1 MQQPLFKNGVY
12 GMSEQNLEYLRIDH
26 ISKSYGV
33 VKALTDVSFTIRQGE
48 IHTIL
53 GENGAGK
60 STLVKIIMG
69 EETPDDGTIALDGEQ
84 VKIYTP
90 SAAQEMG
97 IRMVHQELA
106 VFENMTVAEN
116 IYPSHNFKKNGR
128 IDYRRLYEET
138 GKQLES
144 FGLKTVKPEEQLG
157 GVTLAGQQMIEIIR
171 CIVAAPKVIILD
183 EPTSGLND
191 EEADRLMEILE
202 RLKAQGMTIIYISHR
217 LKEIMRISDRVTIMR
232 DGQYVTT
239 LDNDESL
246 TEGDLIN
253 NMVGRD
259 LTLYSM
265 KDPKDVISNGEV
277 IFEVKNLSKAHALN
291 PSDLQLHKG
300 EILGIFGLEGS
311 GVTKLSRMMYGLER
325 KDTGEIYMKGKK
337 LNKVTPKA
345 MVDQHIMY
353 LNNNRK
359 VAGLLLDM
367 PVTDN
372 VSLPVLGKVSNALG
386 FINAKE
392 LKRISTEY
400 IKKFEIALPSLSTKP
415 RKLSGG
421 NQQKVMMS
429 ACLAPEPEVLIVNEP
444 TRGIDVGAKEEIHKF
459 LLEIAKKG
467 VGVIVFSSELPELM
481 RLSDRIKIM
490 RDNSIVGQVECS
502 EFTEQTIM
510 HYAAMGTSGKGAEG

>member
-1 MQQPLFKNGVY
+1 MAGQ
-12 GMSEQNLEYLRIDH
+12 MMEYLKINH
-26 ISKSYGV
+26 ITKAYGV
-33 VKALTDVSFTIRQGE
+33 VKALTDVSFSIRQGE

-69 EETPDDGTIALDGEQ
+69 EETPDFGTIELDGEQ
-84 VKIYTP
+84 VKTYTP
-90 SAAQEMG
+90 SAAQAMG
-97 IRMVHQELA
+97 VRMVHQELA

-116 IYPSHNFKKNGR
+116 IYPSHSFLKGGR
-128 IDYRRLYEET
+128 IDYKALYAET
-138 GKQLES
+138 AKQLEK
-144 FGLKTVKPEEQLG
+144 FGLRTVKPEEQMG

-171 CIVAAPKVIILD
+171 CIAANPKVIILD

-202 RLKAQGMTIIYISHR
+202 RLKAEGMTIIYISHR
-217 LKEIMRISDRVTIMR
+217 LKEIMKISDRVTIMR

-239 LDNDESL
+239 LINDENM
-246 TEGDLIN
+246 TENDLIN

-259 LTLYSM
+259 LNLYSI
-265 KDPKDVISNGEV
+265 KDPADVIHSDEV
-277 IFEVKNLSKAHALN
+277 IFEVKNLAKAHALN
-291 PSDLQLHKG
+291 PSDLKLHKG

-325 KDTGEIYMKGKK
+325 RDSGEIYIHGEKQKKGD
-337 LNKVTPKA
+337 PHS
-345 MVDQHIMY
+345 MVEKRVMY

-372 VSLPVLGKVSNALG
+372 VSLPIMGKVSNKLG
-386 FINAKE
+386 FINNRE

-400 IKKFEIALPSLSTKP
+400 IKKFAIVLPSLSTKP

-429 ACLAPEPEVLIVNEP
+429 ACLAPEPEVVIVNEP
-444 TRGIDVGAKEEIHKF
+444 TRGIDVGAKAEIHKF

-481 RLSDRIKIM
+481 RLSDRIKVM
-490 RDNSIVGQVECS
+490 RENSIVGEVECT

-510 HYAAMGTSGKGAEG
+510 RYAAVGDVKEGGDGK

>member
-1 MQQPLFKNGVY
+1 MAGLNT
-12 GMSEQNLEYLRIDH
+12 EYVKIEH
-26 ISKSYGV
+26 ITKAYGV
-33 VKALTDVSFTIRQGE
+33 VKALTDVSFSIKQGE

-69 EETPDDGTIALDGEQ
+69 EETPDAGTITLDGEQ
-84 VKIYTP
+84 VKVYTP
-90 SAAQEMG
+90 SAAQAMG

-116 IYPSHNFKKNGR
+116 IYPSHNFKKGGK
-128 IDYRRLYEET
+128 IDYKRLHEET
-138 GKQLES
+138 RRQLER
-144 FGLKTVKPEEQLG
+144 FGLKTVKPEEQMG
-157 GVTLAGQQMIEIIR
+157 AVTLAGQQMTEIIR
-171 CIVAAPKVIILD
+171 CIVAEPKVIILD

-191 EEADRLMEILE
+191 DEADRLMEILE
-202 RLKAQGMTIIYISHR
+202 RLKKEGMTIIYISHR

-239 LDNDESL
+239 LINDENL
-246 TEGDLIN
+246 TENDLIN

-259 LTLYSM
+259 LDLYSI
-265 KDPKDVISNGEV
+265 KRPEDVINNDEV
-277 IFEVKNLSKAHALN
+277 IFEVKNLAKANALN
-291 PSDLQLHKG
+291 PSNLQLHKG
-300 EILGIFGLEGS
+300 EVLGIFGLEGS

-325 KDTGEIYMKGKK
+325 KDSGEIYIKGTK
-337 LNKVTPKA
+337 LEHVTPRI
-345 MVDQHIMY
+345 MVDKHVMY

-372 VSLPVLGKVSNALG
+372 VSLPILGKVSNKAG
-386 FINAKE
+386 FINSKE
-392 LKRISTEY
+392 LRRISTEY
-400 IKKFEIALPSLSTKP
+400 IKKFAIALPSLSTRP

-429 ACLAPEPEVLIVNEP
+429 ACLAPEPEVVIVNEP

-490 RDNSIVGQVECS
+490 RDNTIVGEVECT

-510 HYAAMGTSGKGAEG
+510 RFAAVGVTAEGVNI